1 MGSSPTIYPIL
12 FTKLKVQHSRPILP
26 NPTLPSI
33 DRLKFSWNY
42 LLLTAVLAS
51 NELRFVAN
59 FSPTSGPTRFTY
71 VYSILKSTT
80 LSTQATSLNP
90 WGTHD
95 TPHWLKIFKKNSPTY
110 FFSQKVVSMPFLK
123 KTFTIFIRLNFFLS
137 TTEFKTYSGA
147 KQTYFS
153 TSPRGLTLNSLG
165 VAFKFW
171 YTFYIFLGNVH
182 YFKLPLLYFTNSL
195 FRQEALALNWT
206 YFLKFKFLW
215 KYTQQFFYFLDNKIS
230 HRATQVFL
238 SLRKLSFNMAFVS
251 DVQYHKNTLHY
262 LSRSG
267 FYILGIVPSTNKFF
281 FLNFIIPSASNNF
294 ISQFF
299 FLRLLIQSKHLTSQY
314 RYSLIRSVCL

>member
-12 FTKLKVQHSRPILP
+12 FTKLKVHYSRPTIP
-26 NPTLPSI
+26 NPTLSSI
-33 DRLKFSWNY
+33 SRLKFLWNY
-42 LLLTAVLAS
+42 LLLTTVLTS
-51 NELRFVAN
+51 NELRVVAN
-59 FSPTSGPTRFTY
+59 SSPTSSSLRFTY
-71 VYSILKSTT
+71 VYSTLKSTGILIQT
-80 LSTQATSLNP
+80 TSLNP
-90 WGTHD
+90 WT
-95 TPHWLKIFKKNSPTY
+95 TPNTPLRLKLFKKNPSTY
-110 FFSQKVVSMPFLK
+110 FFSQKVVSAAFLK
-123 KTFTIFIRLNFFLS
+123 KTFTVFIRLNFFLS

-153 TSPRGLTLNSLG
+153 TSPQGLTLSSLG
-165 VAFKFW
+165 IAFRFW
-171 YTFYIFLGNVH
+171 HTFYIFLSNIH

-206 YFLKFKFLW
+206 YFLRFKFLW

-238 SLRKLSFNMAFVS
+238 SLRKLSFNIAFVS
-251 DVQYHKNTLHY
+251 DVQYHKNTLYY

-294 ISQFF
+294 VSQFF
-299 FLRLLIQSKHLTSQY
+299 FLRLLIQSKHLTSRY
-314 RYSLIRSVCL
+314 KYSLIRGARL